1 MNRISVQVQPILG
14 ARFARVRSFNNETLD
29 VVEWVREINAS
40 LLEGTHLPAEHQT
53 TAAVA
58 LTWLFDEHDV
68 LRVIVIDTQDGWQAD
83 VSLFV
88 RNNELFSGCGV
99 AASPADAIRAAKL
112 DAYHK
117 AAN

>member
-14 ARFARVRSFNNETLD
+14 VRFARVRSFNNETLD
-29 VVEWVREINAS
+29 NAEWVRLIDAS
-40 LLEGTHLPAEHQT
+40 MLEGTHLPAEHQT

-68 LRVIVIDTQDGWQAD
+68 LRVIVIDTSDGWQAD

-88 RNNELFSGCGV
+88 RNNGLFSGRGV

-117 AAN
+117 AAR